1 MIRIHKLQ
9 LIKSSLPG
17 TRRARIMWTL
27 GNVCMWVGLV
37 MLLYVG
43 GVYSTSEYGRYAA
56 RGDNDEPVPA
66 PLSVDIE
73 DTSSAVIA
81 ASREEPAPFV
91 PAVLNMQS
99 SSVGNQERV
108 SAAGTAAPI
117 VAAPLVTRLVIPAI
131 DIDSKVVPVG
141 WDIIE
146 KNQQTYA
153 VWQVAQYAV
162 GQHMGSANPGAGNNI
177 VMAGHVGGYGK
188 VFKDLIKLKSG
199 DPITLYSNNQQ
210 YMYIVES
217 QVLVTEEGVSP
228 EQQAEN
234 ARYIAPT
241 DHEVVTLI
249 TCWPATGP
257 KRFSQRVIV
266 RALPFTNTQTYYS
279 TGPTPWTMR

>member
-1 MIRIHKLQ
+1 MIRIHKL
-9 LIKSSLPG
+9 SVGHNALPT

-43 GVYSTSEYGRYAA
+43 GIYSASEYGRYAA

-73 DTSSAVIA
+73 ADSLRVSTN
-81 ASREEPAPFV
+81 REEPAPFV

-99 SSVGNQERV
+99 TSVGEQDIV
-108 SAAGTAAPI
+108 SAGVMAASE
-117 VAAPLVTRLVIPAI
+117 VAAPSVTRMVIPAI

-146 KNQQTYA
+146 KDNQTYA
-153 VWQVAQYAV
+153 LWQVAQYAV
-162 GQHMGSANPGAGNNI
+162 GQHIGSANPGAGNNI

-188 VFKDLIKLKSG
+188 VFKDLIKLKPG
-199 DPITLYSNNQQ
+199 DSITLYSNNQQ

-234 ARYIAPT
+234 ARYIAAT

-266 RALPFTNTQTYYS
+266 RALPFSNSQTYYS
-279 TGPTPWTMR
+279 TGPTQWTIR